1 VTDRSAWSIEQ
12 QVAHERGLREQREAW
27 EKRKK
32 YEKEEAERR
41 QKQAGLEANL
51 RERAKRWEDYTGSV
65 PTPDQLRSWREEYV
79 AMRAVEEELEREER
93 RQRAIDEAYDF

>member
-1 VTDRSAWSIEQ
+1 MTDRSNWTAAQKAE
-12 QVAHERGLREQREAW
+12 HEFELREQRAAW
-27 EKRKK
+27 EERKK
-32 YEKEEAERR
+32 YEKEEAERQR
-41 QKQAGLEANL
+41 KQAGLEADL
-51 RERAKRWEDYTGSV
+51 RVRARRWEDYTGSV